1 MSGGWE
7 CCNGGPT
14 PGGHHT
20 KNTTSCTPD
29 LAKKCAPS
37 CAAMAGTT
45 SHGGIHPRS
54 KKQVGDRLG
63 AAGYSVVYGGTAA
76 YTGPTLAG
84 CAVGGGKTL
93 RVAFNTSLLMGD
105 KVTVRPFPPVLR
117 GGGGSQLY
125 VQINASNFCMEPLP
139 VINKTSGRGIPG
151 TEMCPTW
158 AGGDGKSVTHF
169 DEAEQEAVDAAQKP
183 PPPPPP
189 APVIR
194 LDTQWIM
201 VNYSLGSDGSSLD
214 VDLSPLNGSAP
225 TAVRYGWGIIDCC
238 DYSDPELYITH
249 GCVANCPVMSS
260 SALFP
265 ANPFMAKITGGK
277 CECIAPQVC

>member
-1 MSGGWE
+1 MQAYDLDDEWGPAAGPCWDGWPDGRRMSGGWE

-84 CAVGGGKTL
+84 CAVGGGKATSFMF
-93 RVAFNTSLLMGD
+93 RVCSLVLGHH
-105 KVTVRPFPPVLR
+105 VRAIFGHFRPRFRPP
-117 GGGGSQLY
+117 
-125 VQINASNFCMEPLP
+125 
-139 VINKTSGRGIPG
+139 
-151 TEMCPTW
+151 
-158 AGGDGKSVTHF
+158 H
-169 DEAEQEAVDAAQKP
+169 P
-183 PPPPPP
+183 PCET
-189 APVIR
+189 I
-194 LDTQWIM
+194 
-201 VNYSLGSDGSSLD
+201 SL
-214 VDLSPLNGSAP
+214 
-225 TAVRYGWGIIDCC
+225 
-238 DYSDPELYITH
+238 
-249 GCVANCPVMSS
+249 
-260 SALFP
+260 
-265 ANPFMAKITGGK
+265 
-277 CECIAPQVC
+277 